1 MFTLFGFVVPETIVY
16 AVVSWFVM
24 LVAFMFARR
33 QRRLHMLVMGTI
45 IVLDF
50 LFPFYLYGTRD
61 WGRRLFDEGEI
72 LSFMLWTHLILV
84 LALYVLYVVQ
94 IQAGSKLLKG
104 QESARGDH
112 RAQALGI
119 LVTRAL
125 VIITGAMLIESPYDA
140 VD

>member
-84 LALYVLYVVQ
+84 LTLYVLYVVQ

-112 RAQALGI
+112 RAQGLGI